1 MAQDVIGRRDV
12 EKELRHAEGQQQRST
27 GKLSCRTVP
36 EREDYLLFFGAVD
49 LRGFYAC
56 HEILR
61 SRNACLEFGNDGC
74 CFRKNRRI
82 DVGEQSAGEHSMPDA
97 LADLARQIVHVGVKA
112 RVEQNRGI
120 DVALLG
126 VSGRMIEQIGK
137 AFQEV

>member
-1 MAQDVIGRRDV
+1 MLATKSFAAAMRALSSGM
-12 EKELRHAEGQQQRST
+12 T
-27 GKLSCRTVP
+27 G
-36 EREDYLLFFGAVD
+36 A
-49 LRGFYAC
+49 A
-56 HEILR
+56 
-61 SRNACLEFGNDGC
+61 
-74 CFRKNRRI
+74 KNRRI

-137 AFQEV
+137 AFQEVIENLDGCLMH